1 MKMDEIEELEEL
13 LNQSHGKMTITVNGM
28 VPHIEAE
35 NLNETG
41 SLMCCF
47 GALHAH
53 AEVLGADFDET
64 VDKLKKLNSIMNYK
78 VVGNLPGGAAAK
90 KGKLIE

>member
-1 MKMDEIEELEEL
+1 MDEIEELKEL
-13 LNQSHGKMTITVNGM
+13 LNQAHGEMTITANGM
-28 VPHIEAE
+28 VPHVSAR
-35 NLNETG
+35 NLNEAG

-64 VDKLKKLNSIMNYK
+64 VDKLKKLNSIMGYK
-78 VVGNLPGGAAAK
+78 IYGTLPSGAAVK
-90 KGKLIE
+90 KES